1 MGVFLVIPS
10 DSDLMHHGV
19 KDQKWGVRRYQY
31 KDGSLTPLGRRRLG
45 IGGPTSNSQKLL
57 STTAVTVSKGRSS
70 SSRSR
75 STKDDDFIE
84 GQWRWA
90 DDEPSGGSSSSG
102 GKAKNKKDGTQKST
116 QKDDDVL
123 DGKYKKVKDGESEKS
138 DKTEQGLK
146 STQEALSGVS
156 KITNALAEQQS
167 KRLQSDRQRA
177 IKEMDVSNMSDDDL
191 QKAINR
197 MTRENKYKELK
208 ADRIEYGGQK
218 TIERL
223 KLIGDV
229 AATGGTIVGVVAA
242 IKKAKG

>member
-1 MGVFLVIPS
+1 MSVFIVTPS
-10 DSDLMHHGV
+10 DSDLMHHGI
-19 KDQKWGVRRYQY
+19 KGQRWGIRRYQN
-31 KDGSLTPLGRRRLG
+31 KDGSLTPLGKRRSG
-45 IGGPTSNSQKLL
+45 SEDSTFDSQRLL
-57 STTAVTVSKGRSS
+57 STTALTTSNGRSS
-70 SSRSR
+70 RSGSRS
-75 STKDDDFIE
+75 STDDDWTVE
-84 GQWRWA
+84 G
-90 DDEPSGGSSSSG
+90 EPKGYKSSNR
-102 GKAKNKKDGTQKST
+102 KKKDFVEGTWKEV
-116 QKDDDVL
+116 D
-123 DGKYKKVKDGESEKS
+123 DGKTNERKSDGERSEDEKS
-138 DKTEQGLK
+138 DRRVGMEQGLK

-156 KITNALAEQQS
+156 KITGVLAEQQS

-208 ADRIEYGGQK
+208 ADRIEYGRQK
-218 TIERL
+218 TIKRL

>member
-1 MGVFLVIPS
+1 MGVFIVTPS
-10 DSDLMHHGV
+10 DSDLVHHGI
-19 KDQKWGVRRYQY
+19 KGQRWGVRRYQN
-31 KDGSLTPLGRRRLG
+31 KDGSLTPLGKRRLG
-45 IGGPTSNSQKLL
+45 VEGPTSDSQKLL
-57 STTAVTVSKGRSS
+57 STTALTVSNGRSS
-70 SSRSR
+70 SSRSGTR
-75 STKDDDFIE
+75 SSDYDDQTVE
-84 GQWRWA
+84 G
-90 DDEPSGGSSSSG
+90 EPKGYKSS
-102 GKAKNKKDGTQKST
+102 KQKKKDFVEGTWKEVDDAKSN
-116 QKDDDVL
+116 
-123 DGKYKKVKDGESEKS
+123 ERKS
-138 DKTEQGLK
+138 DEKRSEDDKTDRRAGVEQGLK

-208 ADRIEYGGQK
+208 ADRIEYGRQK
-218 TIERL
+218 TIKRL